1 MEAAL
6 RTISEGTAALTGLDF
21 FRTVA
26 RLAAE
31 TLDSRYALVA
41 EALGERKE
49 LVSTLAFW
57 QGDAFGEN
65 VTYPL
70 AGTPCEAVT
79 PAKFVIIPAA
89 SRRSSLMITTSPH
102 SAPRVTWG
110 FHSSGRRA
118 K

>member
-31 TLDSRYALVA
+31 TLDGPNVLVA

-49 LVSTLAFW
+49 LVSTLAFCRCSRPARR
-57 QGDAFGEN
+57 DSS
-65 VTYPL
+65 TRRHR
-70 AGTPCEAVT
+70 EAVI
-79 PAKFVIIPAA
+79 A
-89 SRRSSLMITTSPH
+89 RRNQSSSPRH
-102 SAPRVTWG
+102 PGALPGGS
-110 FHSSGRRA
+110 
-118 K
+118 